1 MAVHPIGEGRQA
13 VIKGGRLLH
22 WIVLDA
28 VPTWEEAT
36 RKAMCKNKADCNLVY
51 GPQTVNIR
59 SFLTS
64 SATPTVG
71 LSRRRKFR
79 SEPHGMR

>member
-1 MAVHPIGEGRQA
+1 MAVHPVGEGRQA
-13 VIKGGRLLH
+13 AIEGGRLLH

-51 GPQTVNIR
+51 DPQ
-59 SFLTS
+59 
-64 SATPTVG
+64 
-71 LSRRRKFR
+71 LSTFDHFSLLALRLRV
-79 SEPHGMR
+79 P